1 MNKEGYRKLVPIYLS
16 VEEKELLES
25 KAKVNKQALSRY
37 IRNIVLRRVSKAPI
51 SEKVVADRVLLSKLK
66 SSVILLS
73 NIALEVTDIQ
83 NKNELLNELQS
94 LTSIIDS
101 AIIKSMVGKE
111 NDSSDI
117 SES

>member
-1 MNKEGYRKLVPIYLS
+1 MNKENHRKLVPIYLS
-16 VEEKELLES
+16 SEEKALLES
-25 KAKVNKQALSRY
+25 KAKVNEQGLSRY
-37 IRNIVLRRVSKAPI
+37 IRNVVLRRISKVPI

-73 NIALEVTDIQ
+73 NIASEVTETPS
-83 NKNELLNELQS
+83 KNELLNELQS
-94 LTSIIDS
+94 LTNIIDS

-111 NDSSDI
+111 NDSSNI